1 MARLQGRTLFFIT
14 SPRTPMK
21 MLPEIEILVNN
32 FTDRRWNKQIQEE
45 FMRCLAAD
53 QNFEG
58 VGSSK
63 DLAFSARDRIN
74 RGPKALGFVDLK
86 PTISLTEAGKNF
98 LDEETTEEALLRQLL
113 KFQLP
118 SPYHTETKNSRSV
131 FSVKPYLEIF
141 RLIYI
146 LKKVTFDELMIFGM
160 QLTSYNKFD
169 EIVGKIHKF
178 REKRKK
184 TNKSYKVFMGEYR
197 DNEIE
202 EIYRYEIS
210 EGKIKTRESRDTSLA
225 NFVKTK
231 ASNMRDYTDACF
243 RYLRATGLVI
253 ISQKG
258 KSLSILPEK
267 MDEVKY
273 FLEHIDRKPIYVTD
287 ENAYKTYL
295 FDTTLPVLYTDN
307 RANLEQEV
315 SKLNGVSPESIKKS
329 SVIELKKILKQ
340 AVACRKENLIKDQ
353 VQRLK
358 AYQSYLDVMSVFDD
372 IKDNNYYDV
381 PLMLE
386 WNTWR
391 AMTMLDG
398 GDIKANLKFDDNG
411 QPMATASGN
420 TADIICDYGDFSL
433 TVEVTMQSGQRQYEM
448 EGEPVSR
455 HLAKIKKEQG
465 KDAYCFFI
473 APKIND
479 SCIAHFYTLH
489 LANIAFYGGKSI
501 ILPLELGVFEKMV
514 EQSGKADYTPSP
526 DQVRNLCE
534 YSMQAAQSASSE
546 QEWYKAVKERALNW
560 LTVQYN
566 NSQNK
571 GDQP

>member
-32 FTDRRWNKQIQEE
+32 FTNRTWNTQSQEE
-45 FMRCLAAD
+45 FMKCLAAD
-53 QNFEG
+53 PNFEG
-58 VGSSK
+58 MGSPK

-86 PTISLTEAGKNF
+86 PTISITEAGKNF
-98 LDEETTEEALLRQLL
+98 LDEETAEEALLRQLL

-118 SPYHTETKNSRSV
+118 SPYHTETENLSSV

-141 RLIYI
+141 RLIYT
-146 LKKVTFDELMIFGM
+146 LEKVTFDELMIFGM

-169 EIVGKIHKF
+169 EVVAKIQKF
-178 REKRKK
+178 RDERKK
-184 TNKSYKVFMGEYR
+184 TSKSYKVFMGEYR
-197 DNEIE
+197 DAEIE

-210 EGKIKTRESRDTSLA
+210 EGKTKTRESKDASLA
-225 NFVKTK
+225 KFVKTK

-243 RYLRATGLVI
+243 RYLRATGLVA

-267 MDEVKY
+267 MEEVKY
-273 FLEHIDRKPIYVTD
+273 FLEHIDRKPIHVTD
-287 ENAYKTYL
+287 EDAYKAYL
-295 FDTTLPVLYTDN
+295 FDATLPVLYTDN
-307 RANLEQEV
+307 RDNLEQEV
-315 SKLNGVSPESIKKS
+315 SKLKEVSAETIKKS
-329 SVIELKKILKQ
+329 STTELKKTLKQ
-340 AVACRKENLIKDQ
+340 AVVRRKENLIKDQ
-353 VQRLK
+353 VKRLK
-358 AYQSYLDVMSVFDD
+358 DYQSYMDVMSVFDD

-398 GDIKANLKFDDNG
+398 GDIRANLKFDDNG

-420 TADIICDYGDFSL
+420 IADIICDYGDFSL

-455 HLAKIKKEQG
+455 HLAKVKKEQG

-501 ILPLELGVFEKMV
+501 ILPLELEVFEKMV
-514 EQSGKADYTPSP
+514 EQSGKADYTPNP
-526 DQVRNLCE
+526 DQVRSLCE
-534 YSMQAAQSASSE
+534 YSMKAAQSASSE
-546 QEWYKAVKERALNW
+546 KEWYEAIKAKALNW
-560 LTVQYN
+560 LAA
-566 NSQNK
+566 
-571 GDQP
+571 